1 MNYIL
6 NITSTVAK
14 LSTPHELF
22 PRTRIKSLLQTI
34 QKSNYHYSHISLLT
48 TTLYNVNKQMAT
60 FVVQGVNIEPIESVT
75 LPRLPEIGKINTAN
89 ERMARDRKS
98 METMDSE
105 NTSAIRHMFDRVQ
118 FRNSRGTVIR

>member
-1 MNYIL
+1 
-6 NITSTVAK
+6 
-14 LSTPHELF
+14 
-22 PRTRIKSLLQTI
+22 
-34 QKSNYHYSHISLLT
+34 
-48 TTLYNVNKQMAT
+48 MAT

-105 NTSAIRHMFDRVQ
+105 NASAIRHMFDRVQ